1 MRKSLLWRT
10 ALATLPAGAAVAAAA
25 WVVFLSPLLGVREVV
40 VTGNLT
46 LPAEQVRRAAAV
58 APDTP
63 LVTVDLEQVR
73 ARVAALRAVE
83 SARVVRDWPGTLRIK
98 VVERTPLASARMS
111 GKMAVVDRHGV
122 VLDLMDVAPPRL
134 PLLRVHRLDPADPAV
149 RAALTVLAALPES
162 LSRLVDEVSAGSA
175 ENVTFRLNDGRTVV
189 WGGPDRAADKSRILS
204 TLLAESAMTF
214 DVSSPDV
221 VTVK

>member
-25 WVVFLSPLLGVREVV
+25 WVVFLSPVLGVREVV

-111 GKMAVVDRHGV
+111 GKMAVVDRFGV
-122 VLDLMDVAPPRL
+122 VLDLVDVAPPRL

-149 RAALTVLAALPES
+149 RAALAVLDALPES

-189 WGGPDRAADKSRILS
+189 WGGRDRAADKSRILT
-204 TLLAESAMTF
+204 TLLRESAMTF